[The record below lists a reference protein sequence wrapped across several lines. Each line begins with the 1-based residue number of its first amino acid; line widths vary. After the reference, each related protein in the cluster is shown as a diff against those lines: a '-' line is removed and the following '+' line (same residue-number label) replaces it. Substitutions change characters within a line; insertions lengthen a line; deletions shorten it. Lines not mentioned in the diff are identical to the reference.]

1 MSGKFCAVRRP
12 ISLLASMFFS
22 STVLLA
28 PFTIM
33 GPSAASELVEEVRV
47 EAASVRLFD
56 FGPDEESWAS
66 INDGVMGGVSSG
78 SIRTAK
84 GIATFKGRVRLDNN
98 GGFASTRSKR
108 GAIDVSPD
116 QQAFVL
122 RAYGDGKT
130 YQFTV
135 DTEDGWFWA
144 SISPT
149 KDVWSTIE
157 VPFSK
162 LLPKTRFG
170 ETMKRNAFDGT
181 QSINA
186 LGLLI
191 ANKKPERF
199 SISVDWIDV
208 R

>member
-1 MSGKFCAVRRP
+1 MALRKSGLRTSVF
-12 ISLLASMFFS
+12 LASVGAF
-22 STVLLA
+22 LA
-28 PFTIM
+28 TTAGTSI
-33 GPSAASELVEEVRV
+33 
-47 EAASVRLFD
+47 ASVIEGPTRSVEMQVPAERLFD
-56 FGPDEESWAS
+56 FNSDDDSWVS

-98 GGFASTRSKR
+98 GGFASARSKR
-108 GAIDVSPD
+108 NAIEVTAD
-116 QQAFVL
+116 QSTFVL

-135 DTEDGWFWA
+135 DTDDGWFWA
-144 SISPT
+144 PVSPS

-162 LLPKTRFG
+162 LIPKTRFG
-170 ETMKRNAFDGT
+170 ETTKRNAFDGT
-181 QSINA
+181 QTVNA

-191 ANKKPERF
+191 ANKKAERF
-199 SISVDWIDV
+199 SLSLDWIDV